1 MDLKSYNIKQE
12 NENNQ
17 QIAIDFDGVIHS
29 NSKGYY
35 DGTVYDPPFPGTEK
49 ALKQLSQK
57 YKIIIF
63 TCKVKP
69 DRPLINGKSGKELIK
84 EWLSKYNLL
93 HYIHDI
99 TCEKPR
105 AITYIDDKGY
115 RFNDWDSTL
124 KFLNNA

>member
-17 QIAIDFDGVIHS
+17 QIAIDFDGVIHT
-29 NSKGYY
+29 NSKGYH
-35 DGTVYDPPFPGTEK
+35 DGTVYDPPSFGTEE

-57 YKIIIF
+57 YKIVIF

-69 DRPLINGKSGKELIK
+69 DRPLVNGKSGKELIE

-105 AITYIDDKGY
+105 ASVYIDDKGY
-115 RFNDWDSTL
+115 RFKNWENTL
-124 KFLNNA
+124 RFIDEE